1 MSEEETAPALRPVT
15 EKKFVQAMTV
25 RMDDGAKLSVPTTL
39 EANRARNQIIAAR
52 TTELFTKQ
60 LAELMKPGTDGVQLK
75 PKELVDII
83 SAAKKLQELNDASF
97 GIGAAP
103 TGDGDALTGLGKLVA
118 GAVEA
123 GANAANAAK
132 DGANLVDE
140 MRKLNELGKRSDV
153 IDIEESK

>member
-15 EKKFVQAMTV
+15 EKKFVQAMIV

-52 TTELFTKQ
+52 TTELFTQ
-60 LAELMKPGTDGVQLK
+60 QVAELTKPGADGTQLK

-97 GIGAAP
+97 GIGATP
-103 TGDGDALTGLGKLVA
+103 PNDGDALTGLGKLVA

-123 GANAANAAK
+123 GAKAAS
-132 DGANLVDE
+132 GTQSNLVEE
-140 MRKLNELGKRSDV
+140 MKKLNALGKKSGA
-153 IDIEESK
+153 IDIEEVK